1 MENIVRRKPK
11 NSVVASLCEHRC
23 FLKPTNKWAE
33 NQKEPNTNLVNER
46 NGKRR
51 ANAQLKTWLEQNNS
65 RHQQTFLVLQ
75 TVANRSNPAKEVGRK
90 QKPAYKRRKQQ
101 HKSVKPNK
109 KVKGNK
115 KEGWTKIKEIKKIK
129 YKGNKI
135 FLHINQN
142 GQKHKNQIQTWKKK
156 NEITVPELDIEEVK
170 QY

>member
-1 MENIVRRKPK
+1 MKRKEEK
-11 NSVVASLCEHRC
+11 R
-23 FLKPTNKWAE
+23 KW
-33 NQKEPNTNLVNER
+33 
-46 NGKRR
+46 
-51 ANAQLKTWLEQNNS
+51 
-65 RHQQTFLVLQ
+65 
-75 TVANRSNPAKEVGRK
+75 
-90 QKPAYKRRKQQ
+90 
-101 HKSVKPNK
+101 
-109 KVKGNK
+109 KGNK